1 MKPLI
6 LDCDPGHDD
15 MAAIILAACS
25 EELELLGITAV
36 AGNQT
41 VDKTYKNARA
51 VCTLVGRSD
60 IPVFRGCST
69 PLVRDLVTAPH
80 IHGKSGLDGS
90 TLPEPEGVEP
100 KLHAVDWLRKT
111 LAGSGEPVTLIATGP
126 LTNVA
131 MLMIQEPG
139 VKKKISNLVI
149 MGGGHTQSNIT
160 PAAEFNIYVDPE
172 AADVVFRSGLPI
184 TQVTLDVT
192 NTAVFTDKDID
203 RIQSAGNP
211 VADTVAPLLRYFSD
225 ANKRQFG
232 MAGAPLHDPV
242 TVAYTIDPKVI
253 KTEHYNVEIETKSE
267 LTRGRT
273 VIDIHR
279 VTGRKPNADVSVAI
293 DLEYFKEMIFE
304 SLQARPI
311 R

>member
-1 MKPLI
+1 MKPVI

-15 MAAIILAACS
+15 MAAIILAS
-25 EELELLGITAV
+25 RSKELKLLGITAV

-41 VDKTYKNARA
+41 VDKTYRNARA
-51 VCTLVGRSD
+51 VCTLIGRGD
-60 IPVFRGCST
+60 IPVFRGCAA
-69 PLVRDLVTAPH
+69 PLIRDLVTAPH

-90 TLPEPEGVEP
+90 TLPEPEGEESE
-100 KLHAVDWLRKT
+100 LHAVDWMRTT
-111 LAGSGEPVTLIATGP
+111 LGGRGEPVTLIATGP

-139 VKKKISNLVI
+139 VKEKISNLVI

-192 NTAVFTDKDID
+192 NTAVFTDRDID
-203 RIQSAGNP
+203 KIQSVGNP

-242 TVAYTIDPKVI
+242 TVAYTVDSKVI
-253 KTEHYNVEIETKSE
+253 ETERYNVEIETKSE

-273 VIDIHR
+273 VIDVHR
-279 VTGRKPNADVSVAI
+279 VTGRTPNADVSI
-293 DLEYFKEMIFE
+293 SINLEYYKEMIFK
-304 SLQARPI
+304 SLKTRPI